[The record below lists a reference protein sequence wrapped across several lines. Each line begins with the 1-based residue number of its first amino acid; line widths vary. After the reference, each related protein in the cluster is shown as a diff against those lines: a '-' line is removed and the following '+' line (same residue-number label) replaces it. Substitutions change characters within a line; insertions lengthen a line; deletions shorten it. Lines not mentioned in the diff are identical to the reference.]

1 MVKANDKKNWKSREN
16 RKRLERATVYLGLTE
31 QFKNQESL
39 TTPGLN
45 L

>member
-1 MVKANDKKNWKSREN
+1 MVKANDKKNWKAREN
-16 RKRLERATVYLGLTE
+16 CKRLERDTVYLGLTE
-31 QFKNQESL
+31 QFKNEESP